1 MITFKTD
8 RDIAKMRRAGQ
19 VVADILKL
27 MRDLVKPGIDTLS
40 LDAAAEELIL
50 KAGGKPAFKGYKVP
64 WVPVPFPGTICAS
77 INNEVVHGIPSK
89 SRVLEEGELGKRLAY
104 KGRRILFPLPVTQ
117 AAETGG
123 RPFFV
128 RQRVKNETRFTY
140 SPTENAFF

>member
-50 KAGGKPAFKGYKVP
+50 RRAASCFKGYKVP

-89 SRVLEEGELGKRLAY
+89 SRVLEEGDIISIDTGASIEGFFGDAACTYAVGK
-104 KGRRILFPLPVTQ
+104 
-117 AAETGG
+117 
-123 RPFFV
+123 
-128 RQRVKNETRFTY
+128 
-140 SPTENAFF
+140 

>member
-77 INNEVVHGIPSK
+77 INNEVVHGIPSN
-89 SRVLEEGELGKRLAY
+89 RPLIEE
-104 KGRRILFPLPVTQ
+104 
-117 AAETGG
+117 
-123 RPFFV
+123 
-128 RQRVKNETRFTY
+128 
-140 SPTENAFF
+140 

>member
-50 KAGGKPAFKGYKVP
+50 KAGGKPAFKGGKGA
-64 WVPVPFPGTICAS
+64 WRSETGQGAIGTLLNID
-77 INNEVVHGIPSK
+77 VVDGVPSK
-89 SRVLEEGELGKRLAY
+89 SVGLEEG
-104 KGRRILFPLPVTQ
+104 
-117 AAETGG
+117 
-123 RPFFV
+123 
-128 RQRVKNETRFTY
+128 
-140 SPTENAFF
+140 